1 MTFPRSFDR
10 LLESVIDANRSWEA
24 GWPPVAPDPA
34 QRLDPEIWAAAT
46 RDLSERLREN
56 YPHFHPL
63 YAGQMLKP
71 PHPAAVIGYLAAML
85 VNPNNHA
92 LDGGRATAAL
102 EKEAVASLAH
112 MFGLRRSD
120 FMGHLT
126 ASGTVANL
134 EALWVARELHPDLP
148 VVVSSEAHYTHRRM
162 CGVLRMPCIEVAAT
176 PDGRLDLARLDE
188 LLAVRKIGTL
198 VVTLGTTALG
208 ALDPLADVLE
218 RRRVHG
224 FRVHVDAAYGGYFRL
239 VAGSAQWASELAPL
253 LSTGEV
259 DSVVVDPHKHGLQ
272 PYGCGCVL
280 FADST
285 PSKLYAHASPYT
297 YFSSPEHHPGE
308 TTLECSRSGAAAAAL
323 WLTLQGLPLEPGGAM
338 AAGLDLSLR
347 AARAFATALPGAGY
361 AMHVAP
367 TLDIVTYYP
376 ERPSLSAISVAS
388 DRIFTAGEQA
398 KTPLYLAKLVVN
410 ADVFASLH
418 PAIRVDAATVTL
430 LRSCLMRPEQLGWVP
445 AIVAL
450 LAELALG
457 APGV

>member
-361 AMHVAP
+361 AVHVPP

-376 ERPSLSAISVAS
+376 ERPSLSAISAAS